1 MHKRTFAA
9 AAAVAAGL
17 AAILA
22 AGCSSGDQGSG
33 SGSASRPGRTLN
45 VVATTTQVQDFTRNV
60 GGDRVKV
67 TGILK
72 PNVDAHDY
80 EPSPADLDAVARAD
94 VLVKNGVGLEP
105 WLDDVA
111 RSAGFQGTV
120 VDASR
125 GVAIR
130 AGQASEGQKEGDPH
144 IWQNPR
150 NAKIMASNIEQGLAK
165 AEPAAAPV
173 FKASLAAYAAKLD
186 ALDAQVAAQVKG
198 LSNKK
203 VVTNHDAFSYYLN
216 RYGLELV
223 GSVIPSF
230 DTSAELSGREVQDL
244 VAKIK
249 AAKVKAIF
257 AESSLPPK
265 TAATVAREAG
275 VRIVEG
281 NDALYG
287 DALGPAGSDGDTY
300 IKSVEHNTK
309 TIVSALSGI

>member
-1 MHKRTFAA
+1 VRKRVF
-9 AAAVAAGL
+9 AAVACLVAV
-17 AAILA
+17 LA
-22 AGCSSGDQGSG
+22 AGCSSGGQGSG
-33 SGSASRPGRTLN
+33 SGSAAGGGGRTLN

-80 EPSPADLDAVARAD
+80 EPAPADIDAVARAD

-105 WLDDVA
+105 WLDDVV
-111 RSAGFQGTV
+111 RSAGFHGTM

-125 GVAIR
+125 GVTIR
-130 AGQASEGQKEGDPH
+130 PGSQAREGQKEGDPH
-144 IWQNPR
+144 IWQDPR
-150 NAKIMASNIEQGLAK
+150 NAKVMATNIEQALAG

-173 FKASLAAYAAKLD
+173 FKANLAAYAAKLD
-186 ALDAQVAAQVKG
+186 ALDAWVAAQVKG

-203 VVTNHDAFSYYLN
+203 VVTNHDAFSYYLD

-230 DTSAELSGREVQDL
+230 DTSAELSGREIQDL
-244 VAKIK
+244 VARIK

-281 NDALYG
+281 DGALYG
-287 DALGPAGSDGDTY
+287 DALGPAGSGGDTY
-300 IKSVEHNTK
+300 IKSIEHNTK

>member
-1 MHKRTFAA
+1 VRKRLFVVACL
-9 AAAVAAGL
+9 AAVV
-17 AAILA
+17 A
-22 AGCSSGDQGSG
+22 AGCSGDDQSSGPAGAG
-33 SGSASRPGRTLN
+33 GVGRALN

-60 GGDRVKV
+60 GGDRINLA
-67 TGILK
+67 GILK
-72 PNVDAHDY
+72 PNVDAHDF
-80 EPSPADLDAVARAD
+80 EPSPADIDAVAKAD
-94 VLVKNGVGLEP
+94 VLVKNGVGLEQ
-105 WLDDVA
+105 WLDDVV

-130 AGQASEGQKEGDPH
+130 PGDGAERQKEGDPH
-144 IWQNPR
+144 IWQDPR
-150 NAKIMASNIEQGLAK
+150 NAKVMATNIAQGLAA
-165 AEPAAAPV
+165 AEPAAAGV
-173 FKASLAAYAAKLD
+173 FKANLDAYTARLD
-186 ALDAQVAAQVKG
+186 ALDAKVAAEING

-203 VVTNHDAFSYYLN
+203 LVTNHDAFSYYID
-216 RYGLELV
+216 RYGLEFV

-230 DTSAELSGREVQDL
+230 DTSAELSGREIQGL
-244 VAKIK
+244 VATIK

-265 TAATVAREAG
+265 TAATVAKEAG

-281 NDALYG
+281 DGSLYG

-300 IKSVEHNTK
+300 LKSIEHNTK

>member
-1 MHKRTFAA
+1 MRKRLFVVACL
-9 AAAVAAGL
+9 AAVV
-17 AAILA
+17 A
-22 AGCSSGDQGSG
+22 AGCSGDDQSSGPAGAG
-33 SGSASRPGRTLN
+33 GVGRALN

-60 GGDRVKV
+60 GGDRINLA
-67 TGILK
+67 GILK
-72 PNVDAHDY
+72 PNVDAHDF
-80 EPSPADLDAVARAD
+80 EPSPADIDAVAKAD
-94 VLVKNGVGLEP
+94 VLVKNGVGLEQ
-105 WLDDVA
+105 WLDDVV

-130 AGQASEGQKEGDPH
+130 PGDGAERQKEGDPH
-144 IWQNPR
+144 IWQDPR
-150 NAKIMASNIEQGLAK
+150 NAKVMATNIAQGLAA
-165 AEPAAAPV
+165 AEPAAAGV
-173 FKASLAAYAAKLD
+173 FKANLDAYTARLD
-186 ALDAQVAAQVKG
+186 ALDAKVAAEING

-203 VVTNHDAFSYYLN
+203 LVTNHDAFSYYID
-216 RYGLELV
+216 RYGLEFV

-230 DTSAELSGREVQDL
+230 DTSAELSGREIQGL
-244 VAKIK
+244 VATIK

-265 TAATVAREAG
+265 TAATVAKEAG

-281 NDALYG
+281 DGSLYG

-300 IKSVEHNTK
+300 LKSIEHNTK

>member
-1 MHKRTFAA
+1 MRKRLFVVACL
-9 AAAVAAGL
+9 AAVV
-17 AAILA
+17 A
-22 AGCSSGDQGSG
+22 AGCSGDDQSSGPAGAG
-33 SGSASRPGRTLN
+33 GVGRALN

-60 GGDRVKV
+60 GGDRINLA
-67 TGILK
+67 GILK
-72 PNVDAHDY
+72 PNVDAHDF
-80 EPSPADLDAVARAD
+80 EPSPADIDAVAKAD
-94 VLVKNGVGLEP
+94 VLVKNGVGLEQ
-105 WLDDVA
+105 WLDDVV

-130 AGQASEGQKEGDPH
+130 PGDGAERQKEGDPH
-144 IWQNPR
+144 IWQDPR
-150 NAKIMASNIEQGLAK
+150 NAKVMATNIAQGLAA
-165 AEPAAAPV
+165 AEPAAAGV
-173 FKASLAAYAAKLD
+173 FKANLDAYTAGLD
-186 ALDAQVAAQVKG
+186 ALDAKVAAEING

-203 VVTNHDAFSYYLN
+203 LVTNHDAFSYYID
-216 RYGLELV
+216 RYGLEFV

-230 DTSAELSGREVQDL
+230 DTSAELSGREIQGL
-244 VAKIK
+244 VATIK

-265 TAATVAREAG
+265 TAATVAKEAG

-281 NDALYG
+281 DGSLYG

-300 IKSVEHNTK
+300 LKSIEHNTK